1 MTGYD
6 PQTLF
11 ELLPAAYQQR
21 DAEQGFALRELIE
34 ILAEQSTH
42 VEGGIEQL
50 YRDGFIETCQDSMVS
65 YVGDLIGV
73 RPSVGG
79 ELGSR
84 AEVANTLGYRRRK
97 GTLAVVEQ
105 LARDVTGW
113 PAKAVEY
120 FTLLSTQQN
129 LNHQRPQNLA
139 TPDFRDRDTLARL
152 QGPFE
157 RTPHLVEVR
166 EIEPRA
172 GRYNVPNVGIH
183 LWIYTAYEVRRSLAH
198 RVDDG
203 TTDRHFTFDPLGV
216 DAPLL
221 RRPEEIEAPFDLA
234 NERQVPDPTG
244 REQMRGELAD
254 LYGLD
259 ASIAVWE
266 GEALIASSQVAVCD
280 LSGWLHEVPEG
291 RHIAIDPVLGRI
303 SFAAAPAAEVR
314 VLYHYGFGADLGAG
328 PYHRAMEAPATAEP
342 ILRVG
347 ADPALEPIDGATRF
361 ATLGEALEHWMA
373 LPPEDRPGVIEIE
386 DNGTYPETLPDTQ
399 LPAQSRL
406 AIRAAS
412 NRRPVLILGD
422 TWHIDGEA
430 DSGLALNGL
439 LIAGAGLEVT
449 GELAPVNISHSTLVP
464 GRSLDETGAPQEPGA
479 SSLEVAAA
487 TARVRI
493 QRSILGP
500 LRTAPDT
507 VVRLEDTI
515 IDAGE
520 LADPAFEG
528 LEADTPAGSVELRR
542 STVLGTLRAHEMSAT
557 DTLFVGLVRTER
569 RQSGCLRFC
578 HVPPD
583 SITPRR
589 FHCQPDVPANASS
602 ETRRRLAAAVR
613 PRFISMRYG
622 DAGYCQLRQDAPP
635 ELRRGAEDE
644 AEIGAYASLRRTQRE
659 DALRQRLDEYLR
671 LGMRAGVF
679 FVE

>member
-6 PQTLF
+6 PEALY
-11 ELLPAAYQQR
+11 ELLPAVYRQR
-21 DAEQGFALRELIE
+21 DAEQGFALRELIG
-34 ILAEQSTH
+34 ILTEPSSR
-42 VEGGIEQL
+42 VEDGIEQL
-50 YRDGFIETCQDSMVS
+50 YRDGFIETCQASMVS
-65 YVGDLIGV
+65 YIGDLIGV

-129 LNHQRPQNLA
+129 LNHQRPWNLA
-139 TPDFRDRDTLARL
+139 TPDLRDGDALARL

-166 EIEPRA
+166 EIEQGA
-172 GRYNVPNVGIH
+172 GCYNIPNVAIH
-183 LWIYTAYEVRRSLAH
+183 LWIYTAYEMRRSLAH

-203 TTDRHFTFDPLGV
+203 TDRHFTFDPLGV
-216 DAPLL
+216 SRPLL
-221 RRPEEIEAPFDLA
+221 RRPEEVEAPFDLA
-234 NERQVPDPTG
+234 NERQVPDPIG
-244 REQMRGELAD
+244 REPLRGELAD

-266 GEALIASSQVAVCD
+266 GEALVASSQVAICD
-280 LSGWLHEVPEG
+280 LTGWVHEVPEG
-291 RHIAIDPVLGRI
+291 RHIAIDPVLGRVA
-303 SFAAAPAAEVR
+303 FATAPAAEVR

-328 PYHRAMEAPATAEP
+328 PYHRPLEPSATAEP
-342 ILRVG
+342 MFRVG
-347 ADPALEPIDGATRF
+347 ADPALEPIGGATRF

-373 LPPEDRPGVIEIE
+373 LPPEDRPGVIEID
-386 DNGTYPETLPDTQ
+386 DNGTYPETLPDTE
-399 LPAQSRL
+399 LPAQARL

-412 NRRPVLILGD
+412 SRRPVLILGD
-422 TWHIDGEA
+422 TWRIHGEA
-430 DSGLALNGL
+430 DSGLALGGL
-439 LIAGAGLEVT
+439 LIAGASLEIT
-449 GELAPVNISHSTLVP
+449 GEIEPVNISHCTLVP
-464 GRSLDETGAPQEPGA
+464 GHRLDETGAPQQPGA

-500 LRTAPDT
+500 LRAAPD
-507 VVRLEDTI
+507 VVVQLEDTI
-515 IDAGE
+515 IDAGD
-520 LADPAFEG
+520 LADPALGG
-528 LEADTPAGSVELRR
+528 LAADTPAGSVELRR
-542 STVLGTLRAHEMSAT
+542 STVLGTLRAHEVSAA

-569 RQSGCLRFC
+569 RQAGCLRFC

-583 SITPRR
+583 SIVPRR
-589 FHCQPDVPANASS
+589 FHCQPDLPANASS

-613 PRFISMRYG
+613 PRFISTRYG
-622 DAGYCQLRQDAPP
+622 DAGYCQLRQNAPP